1 MRCASSVLLLL
12 SLLVVVCSQ
21 SDHDAPPAI
30 ARDATT
36 AEGAVANAAAPQGA
50 APLPVKG
57 RLLEEE
63 DGKVRGKG
71 KGRQHARGKAKR
83 GKKARAKGKGKRNAK
98 EAKAAAKAAKAA
110 RAEAKKQSELAHE
123 AAVDARRIACPGRAS
138 GPLSKVLQTT
148 YTPIPPGESS
158 DALQTR
164 YWEYYIH
171 TPTTRAR
178 HPASRPLANAG
189 MSPPPPQP
197 SPCYHPAPTPP
208 TRNSDRDLLDPRRPW
223 VHLGLYP

>member
-1 MRCASSVLLLL
+1 M
-12 SLLVVVCSQ
+12 
-21 SDHDAPPAI
+21 
-30 ARDATT
+30 
-36 AEGAVANAAAPQGA
+36 
-50 APLPVKG
+50 PVKG

-63 DGKVRGKG
+63 DGTVRGKG

-164 YWEYYIH
+164 YWECTYSYD
-171 TPTTRAR
+171 AR
-178 HPASRPLANAG
+178 MESDISPSRERWNVSHIPSALTLL
-189 MSPPPPQP
+189 
-197 SPCYHPAPTPP
+197 SPCPDPP
-208 TRNSDRDLLDPRRPW
+208 DSKF
-223 VHLGLYP
+223 

>member
-1 MRCASSVLLLL
+1 MRCASSALLLL

-36 AEGAVANAAAPQGA
+36 AEGGVANAAAPQGA

-63 DGKVRGKG
+63 DGTVRGKG

-164 YWEYYIH
+164 YWEYTYSYD
-171 TPTTRAR
+171 AR
-178 HPASRPLANAG
+178 MESGISPSRERWNVSHIPSALTLL
-189 MSPPPPQP
+189 
-197 SPCYHPAPTPP
+197 SPCPDPP
-208 TRNSDRDLLDPRRPW
+208 DSKF
-223 VHLGLYP
+223 

>member
-1 MRCASSVLLLL
+1 MRCASSALLLL

-36 AEGAVANAAAPQGA
+36 AEGGVANAAAPQGT

-138 GPLSKVLQTT
+138 GPLSKGLQTT

-158 DALQTR
+158 DAL
-164 YWEYYIH
+164 
-171 TPTTRAR
+171 TRAWN
-178 HPASRPLANAG
+178 PASRVHLANAG
-189 MSPPPPQP
+189 MSPTSPQP